1 MHFGATCGNA
11 AFSIRPDRM
20 ARALEERGFE
30 SAWFPE
36 HTHIPASR
44 ATPYPFGGDLPEVYW
59 SMLDPF
65 ASCTAAAAATESLK
79 VGTGICLLVEHEP
92 IYLAKQIATIDVMSG
107 GRFLF
112 GIGGGWNAEEM
123 ANHGTPFD
131 KRWTVM
137 RERVLAM
144 KEIWTQEEASF
155 SGEFVQFDKIWQKP
169 KPVQSPHPPVLM
181 GGLGPKGLKRV
192 VDYCDGL
199 ILVDGDGGKTLGR
212 AMAALR
218 GHADTAGRDMATIE
232 TTVFA
237 AAKPD
242 PALWERYRELGAD
255 RLVQFVSDRG
265 EERVLRTLDAAAALI
280 PKFA

>member
-1 MHFGATCGNA
+1 MYFGAICGNA
-11 AFSIRPDRM
+11 AFSIRPETL

-44 ATPYPFGGDLPEVYW
+44 RTPYPFGGDLPEVYW

-65 ASCTAAAAATESLK
+65 ASAMAAAAATERLK

-92 IYLAKQIATIDVMSG
+92 IYLAKQIATIDVLSG

-123 ANHGTPFD
+123 ENHGTPFA
-131 KRWTVM
+131 KRWNVL

-155 SGEFVQFDKIWQKP
+155 SGESVQFEKIWAMP
-169 KPVQSPHPPVLM
+169 KPVQKPHPPIL
-181 GGLGPKGLKRV
+181 LGAIGPVGLKRV
-192 VDYCDGL
+192 VDYCDGW
-199 ILVDGDGGKTLGR
+199 ILVDGDGGKTLTRALANLREHADAAGR
-212 AMAALR
+212 ALSS
-218 GHADTAGRDMATIE
+218 IE
-232 TTVFA
+232 TSVFTA
-237 AAKPD
+237 AAPD
-242 PALWERYRELGAD
+242 ESLYAGYREQGVNRVVHFVHD
-255 RLVQFVSDRG
+255 RK
-265 EERVLRTLDAAAALI
+265 EAKVLATLDAAAELL
-280 PKFA
+280 PKFS